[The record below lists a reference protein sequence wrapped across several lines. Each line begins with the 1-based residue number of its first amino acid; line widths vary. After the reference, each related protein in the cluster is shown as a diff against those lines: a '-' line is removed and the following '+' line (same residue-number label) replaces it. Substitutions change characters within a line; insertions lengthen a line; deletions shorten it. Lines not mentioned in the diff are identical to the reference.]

1 MKRSSSM
8 IRQFLLTAI
17 STFAFVLAAASC
29 RAQERAA
36 ERPAAANEAASEQS
50 LADTILADTMNDLW
64 QFTDEHF
71 HKGEFNHIV
80 NLDRVIV
87 QAQPR
92 RREAYANSAW
102 LLWST
107 DRNDDAVAFL
117 KQGVAA
123 LPDDFYMYDELG
135 QHYFTRLHDPKAA
148 ILYYEKAVQF
158 PCPYVT
164 LHGLANCY
172 EKTGQWE
179 KAVTTWERAAKYK
192 DDKLAPEK
200 LKRAQAE
207 LAKRRR

>member
-1 MKRSSSM
+1 MPS
-8 IRQFLLTAI
+8 FLSAAVCYAQDKTAEK
-17 STFAFVLAAASC
+17 SAGESAT
-29 RAQERAA
+29 
-36 ERPAAANEAASEQS
+36 ASEQT

-64 QFTDEHF
+64 EFTDEHF
-71 HKGEFNHIV
+71 HKGEYNHIV

-87 QAQPR
+87 QAQPKR
-92 RREAYANSAW
+92 KEAYANSAW

-107 DRNDDAVAFL
+107 DRNAEAVAFL

-135 QHYFTRLHDPKAA
+135 AHYFTRLHDPKSA
-148 ILYYEKAVQF
+148 IPYYEKAVQF

-192 DDKLAPEK
+192 DDQLAPEK

-207 LAKRRR
+207 LGKRRH